1 MIPTRLNQRF
11 NSGTVAGFKK
21 ETGEIIIVADRAV
34 YVDDYYLSE
43 FEQIQSETLQ
53 QYPAGYKWP
62 SVAEIK
68 ILNIHTIEFCMKLK
82 QKFLGTQ
89 LLTNRILWLVTRD
102 HIVNNQHASFFMY
115 YLHLEFNNL
124 NNLKEFCDTFYEGEN
139 SGWLC
144 PIALIKVV

>member
-11 NSGTVAGFKK
+11 NRGTVAGFKK
-21 ETGEIIIVADRAV
+21 ETGEIILVADRAV
-34 YVDDYYLSE
+34 CVDDYSFSE
-43 FEQIQSETLQ
+43 FGQIQLDTLQ

-68 ILNIHTIEFCMKLK
+68 KLDRRTIEFCGKLK

-102 HIVNNQHASFFMY
+102 CIVNDQYASFFMY
-115 YLHLEFNNL
+115 YLHLES
-124 NNLKEFCDTFYEGEN
+124 NNLKEFYDTFYEGEN
-139 SGWLC
+139 NGWLC
-144 PIALIKVV
+144 PIALIKVD